1 MQTHQQPFAQSGM
14 VIIVGLIFLM
24 ILTLIGISAMNSTAL
39 SEKLTQNLRDSTAAF
54 GAAEASMSDGEAWLQ
69 AQVAAPTAVTTCT
82 SSPCNVWAS
91 NTLGTIYTQPTSWWL
106 ARAKTFSSTL
116 YGVVAQPQ
124 YIIEFHSFVPYELS
138 PDSFGKGQ
146 GYYYYRVNA
155 RGTGATSN
163 AQVNLQ
169 SIYVTQ
175 FN

>member
-1 MQTHQQPFAQSGM
+1 MRTSSQAFKQSGM

-54 GAAEASMSDGEAWLQ
+54 EAAEASMGDGEAWLQ
-69 AQVAAPTAVTTCT
+69 AQVTSPIAVTTCT
-82 SSPCNVWAS
+82 SGPCNVWAP
-91 NTLGTIYTQPTSWWL
+91 NVLGTIYQQPATWWQTN
-106 ARAKTFSSTL
+106 AKSFSGTL
-116 YGVVAQPQ
+116 YGVAVQPQ
-124 YIIEFHSFVPYELS
+124 YIIEFYNFVPYELS
-138 PDSFGKGQ
+138 PESLGKGQ

-175 FN
+175 YN

>member
-1 MQTHQQPFAQSGM
+1 MRTHQQALKQDGM

-24 ILTLIGISAMNSTAL
+24 ILTLIGVSAMNSTAL

-54 GAAEASMSDGEAWLQ
+54 EAAEASMTDGEAWLQ
-69 AQVAAPTAVTTCT
+69 GQVVAPTAVTTCT

-91 NTLGTIYTQPTSWWL
+91 NTLGTIYTQPTSWWQSN
-106 ARAKTFSSTL
+106 ARSFSGTL
-116 YGVVAQPQ
+116 YGVATQPR
-124 YIIEFHSFVPYELS
+124 YLIEFHSFVPYELS
-138 PDSFGKGQ
+138 PESLGKGQ

-175 FN
+175 YN

>member
-1 MQTHQQPFAQSGM
+1 MRNFTQPHAQHGM

-54 GAAEASMSDGEAWLQ
+54 EAAEASMTDGEAWLQ
-69 AQVAAPTAVTTCT
+69 AQTVAPTTVSTCT
-82 SSPCNVWAS
+82 SAPCNVWAA
-91 NTLGTIYTQPTSWWL
+91 NTLGTVYQQSTSWWQ
-106 ARAKTFSSTL
+106 AQAKTFSATL
-116 YGVVAQPQ
+116 YGVAAQPQ
-124 YIIEFHSFVPYELS
+124 YIIEFHNFVPYELS
-138 PDSFGKGQ
+138 PDSLGKGQ

-155 RGTGATSN
+155 RGTGATAN

-175 FN
+175 YN

>member
-1 MQTHQQPFAQSGM
+1 MSTTKQSFKQSGM

-54 GAAEASMSDGEAWLQ
+54 EAAEASMGDGEAWLQ
-69 AQVAAPTAVTTCT
+69 AQVTSPLAVTACT
-82 SSPCNVWAS
+82 ASPCNVWA
-91 NTLGTIYTQPTSWWL
+91 TDMLGTVYQQPATWWQ
-106 ARAKTFSSTL
+106 ANAKTFSGTL
-116 YGVVAQPQ
+116 YGVARQPQ

-138 PDSFGKGQ
+138 PDSLGKGQ

-175 FN
+175 YN

>member
-1 MQTHQQPFAQSGM
+1 MGTTKPNFKQNGM

-24 ILTLIGISAMNSTAL
+24 ILTLIGVSAMNSTAL

-54 GAAEASMSDGEAWLQ
+54 EAAEASMSDGEAWLRAQ
-69 AQVAAPTAVTTCT
+69 ATVPNAVTTCT
-82 SSPCNVWAS
+82 VSPCNVWAS
-91 NTLGTIYTQPTSWWL
+91 NALGTIYSQPTSWWQSN
-106 ARAKTFSSTL
+106 AKSFSGTL
-116 YGVVAQPQ
+116 YGVATQPK

-138 PDSFGKGQ
+138 PETLGKGQ

-175 FN
+175 YN